1 MKKAMIVSCFDW
13 YETRLKYVKTMLEK
27 KEYRVQI
34 FQSDFNHV
42 IKKKVNHIEKY
53 QMIHVPPYKKNLSS
67 ARIKSHLV
75 FSKKVKELVNELK
88 PDLIYALI
96 PLNSVGKV
104 CAEYKVSNPQ
114 CKLVLDI
121 IDMWPESMPIKKFE
135 KIPLIRTWK
144 SWRNKAIMKAD
155 YVFTECELYQQ
166 MLKEA
171 LIQGKY
177 STLYLCQDSVEN
189 IDRMLEPR
197 KKVDGKITFCYLG
210 SINSII
216 DIESIKAA
224 MKKLRDKGILIH
236 IHVIGDGESRENF
249 IEELE
254 SLGCSVDY
262 HGKIFEE
269 EKKMEIMSECEFGI
283 NMMKSSVSV
292 GLTIKSIDY
301 LKNGLLLFNTI
312 KGDTWRLVEQGY
324 GVNINLDDNKW
335 LELVVQ
341 NEKLKTPKEIM
352 ELYNQ
357 NFTCKAFM
365 KQLNQG
371 LEKIL

>member
-1 MKKAMIVSCFDW
+1 MRKAILVSCFDW
-13 YETRLKYVKTMLEK
+13 YETRLSYIKTMLEK
-27 KEYRVQI
+27 KGYSVEI

-42 IKKKVNHIEKY
+42 EKKKAKNVNKY
-53 QMIHVPPYKKNLSS
+53 QMIHVPPYKKNLSI
-67 ARIKSHLV
+67 ARIRSHLV
-75 FSKKVKELVNELK
+75 FSKKIKKIVYELK

-96 PLNSVGKV
+96 PLNGVGKV
-104 CAEYKVSNPQ
+104 CAEYKVRNPQ
-114 CKLVLDI
+114 CKLIFDI

-135 KIPLIRTWK
+135 KNPLIQTWK
-144 SWRNKAIMKAD
+144 SWRNKAITKAD

-166 MLKEA
+166 MLKDS
-171 LIQGKY
+171 LVQGKY

-189 IDRMLEPR
+189 IDRMLGSR
-197 KKVDGKITFCYLG
+197 KKVEGKVTFCYLG

-236 IHVIGDGESRENF
+236 IHVIGDGESREKF

-254 SLGCSVDY
+254 SVDCTVDY

-269 EKKMEIMSECEFGI
+269 KKKMEIMSECQFGI
-283 NMMKSSVSV
+283 NMMKSSVAV

-301 LKNGLLLFNTI
+301 LKNGLLLFNSI
-312 KGDTWRLVEQGY
+312 KGDTWSLVQQGY
-324 GVNINLDDNKW
+324 GVNVDDDDW
-335 LELVVQ
+335 LELVIN
-341 NEKLKTPKEIM
+341 NEMLKSPKEIWR
-352 ELYNQ
+352 LYNQ
-357 NFTCKAFM
+357 NFTLRAFM
-365 KQLNQG
+365 KQLDQG